1 MWSGSRSCF
10 PSRTGFQP
18 TSQGEARFWTAAL
31 LLFALIV
38 YAGVKW
44 IPPRPPSLPQP
55 VSVEVLAPVLPV
67 TFVEEG
73 PLDLN
78 RATAL
83 ELQELPG
90 IGPVLA
96 ERIVAF
102 RERQGPFL
110 SVEDLLQVPGIGE
123 KTLELFR
130 DLVTV
135 EGPK

>member
-1 MWSGSRSCF
+1 MQVGSRSCF
-10 PSRTGFQP
+10 PK
-18 TSQGEARFWTAAL
+18 GEARFWTAAL

-38 YAGVKW
+38 YAGAKW
-44 IPPRPPSLPQP
+44 IPPQPPSLPKP
-55 VSVEVLAPVLPV
+55 VSVEVPAPVLPV
-67 TFVEEG
+67 TFVEQG

-90 IGPVLA
+90 IGQVLA
-96 ERIVAF
+96 ERIVDF
-102 RERQGPFL
+102 RERRGPFR

-123 KTLELFR
+123 KTLELLR

-135 EGPK
+135 EGP

>member
-1 MWSGSRSCF
+1 
-10 PSRTGFQP
+10 
-18 TSQGEARFWTAAL
+18 
-31 LLFALIV
+31 
-38 YAGVKW
+38 
-44 IPPRPPSLPQP
+44 
-55 VSVEVLAPVLPV
+55 
-67 TFVEEG
+67 VEEG